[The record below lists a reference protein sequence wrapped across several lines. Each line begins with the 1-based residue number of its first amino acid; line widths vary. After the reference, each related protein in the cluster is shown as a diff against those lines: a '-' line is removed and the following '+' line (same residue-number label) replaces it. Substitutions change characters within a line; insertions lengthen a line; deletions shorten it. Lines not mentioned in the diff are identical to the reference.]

1 MSEQEIIEEGRY
13 LVESFQV
20 LRDYALSVSKPPEQ
34 ELDSREFS
42 RFTELFKLVLT
53 DIEKMHDLNKARE
66 AEIVKRKGE
75 IEALHSDAEVLH
87 RDAEKHRFEMS
98 TAAEEALST
107 NNSASNTAQ
116 QLESMRLAAERE
128 RRELQVALER
138 VAGTETSLSEREKA
152 IERAEQTALEARG
165 AAEEQSRLTAL
176 SWQRNRTLV
185 TTNEDLRASLEG
197 DQEEARQ
204 AKQRYE
210 DAEAQVVRN
219 REYLSQEREDVAE
232 IKEQLEQQRA
242 SAAEIRTQL
251 EQEMA
256 SIAERQASLDE
267 QVRLMQA
274 QTEQSD
280 ALRSEADA
288 LKSEADAVKSE
299 AERRKNQAERLME
312 DATAQAERAKQLER
326 DATSQSTSA
335 EHKEQLAEQARSQAV
350 QDRDLVMADRAQ
362 ASKDNE
368 SIRSL
373 LENIKE
379 QAAQAAQDRAA
390 AESCLKTAEERMAKD
405 QADGKVLVQQAQVE
419 REEARKC
426 HANAASLLEEVKDQ
440 KAQLDEERAV
450 AAVSVE
456 EARAQQAEYCSVAAS
471 SLERAKEVLA
481 ASDTVI
487 QEKIQD
493 LERAN
498 KVLETKLEK
507 KTEES
512 DGRYDDWLSLRA
524 SMDAKD
530 LDVRRGARQLEEAE
544 EKVSDLSGTVRE
556 LKAKLQS
563 AEDRAKSW
571 ESKVDDYLADAC
583 EGLKIQNQDQK
594 SMAFLQ
600 EYQEELEGYE
610 NTLREKLDSELA
622 VYGERSDE
630 ISAEIAE
637 VSAQLEAVKENSEQE
652 LKTLQKQLLD
662 KDRELQG
669 FREESK
675 RLRTDRGN
683 REAEIRQECR
693 AAADFEKQRADG
705 LAAELQRYRLL
716 TEGSPWKETLQRVFE
731 YIAGLDLDH
740 RSQSHGPGFRGL
752 DDERLIRPLTYIL
765 AREDKRENFTAFLD
779 STSKPDG
786 WYCMDQVCGTDH
798 DAVEP
803 VDGECPFHSYT
814 DCRLQVRHLD
824 ASSKGKTLDCRVP
837 FPEEDDEEDDE
848 DEDEDEGG
856 VQLID

>member
-34 ELDSREFS
+34 EFDSREFS
-42 RFTELFKLVLT
+42 RFTELFNLVLT
-53 DIEKMHDLNKARE
+53 DIEKIRDLNKARE

-75 IEALHSDAEVLH
+75 IEALHSDAE
-87 RDAEKHRFEMS
+87 KHRLEMS

-116 QLESMRLAAERE
+116 QLESTRLAAERE
-128 RRELQVALER
+128 RRELQIALER

-256 SIAERQASLDE
+256 TIAERQASLDE

-288 LKSEADAVKSE
+288 LKSEADALKSEADTLKSEADAVKSE
-299 AERRKNQAERLME
+299 AERRKDEAERLME
-312 DATAQAERAKQLER
+312 DATAQAARSKQLER

-350 QDRDLVMADRAQ
+350 QDRDLAMADRVQ
-362 ASKDNE
+362 ISKDNE

-379 QAAQAAQDRAA
+379 QAAQAAQDRVA
-390 AESCLKTAEERMAKD
+390 AESCLKAAEERMAKD
-405 QADGKVLVQQAQVE
+405 RADGQTLVQQAQAE
-419 REEARKC
+419 R
-426 HANAASLLEEVKDQ
+426 
-440 KAQLDEERAV
+440 
-450 AAVSVE
+450 E

-524 SMDAKD
+524 SIDAKD
-530 LDVRRGARQLEEAE
+530 LDVRRGARQLEDAE
-544 EKVSDLSGTVRE
+544 EKISDLSGTVRE

-637 VSAQLEAVKENSEQE
+637 VSAQLQAVKENSQQE

-693 AAADFEKQRADG
+693 AAAESEKQRADG

-786 WYCMDQVCGTDH
+786 WYCMDQVCGADH

-856 VQLID
+856 AQLID